1 MKLDIG
7 ILFLYW
13 WQMKRKDR
21 RENYGDLLSKFLAEK
36 ISGKSVYT
44 VKHPSERLFKHVFK
58 HYLSIGSIITSA
70 NKNSVVWG
78 SGIIKANENVRK
90 ATFLA
95 VRGPKTRERLL
106 HLGYNVPEVYGDPA
120 ILLPKFLMLKVDKK
134 HDLGIIPHYVD
145 YPLVKEAFKNNPN
158 VKVIDFLT
166 HSIEKTTE
174 EILECRQIISSSL
187 HGLIVSQ
194 SYGIPALWVKFS
206 AKLSGDNIKFYDY
219 FESVGVNC
227 QEEYALNAEALSE
240 EKLVSLL
247 KSTPNNLLPQS
258 QMLALRQEQLLKS
271 CPFKP

>member
-7 ILFLYW
+7 FVFLYW
-13 WQMKRKDR
+13 WQMKRKDG
-21 RENYGDLLSKFLAEK
+21 RENYGDLLSKFLAGK
-36 ISGKSVYT
+36 ISGKKVYT
-44 VKHPSERLFKHVFK
+44 VKHPSKRLFKHVFK

-106 HLGYNVPEVYGDPA
+106 QLGYDVPEVYGDPA
-120 ILLPKFLMLKVDKK
+120 ILLPRFLSPIVEKK
-134 HDLGIIPHYVD
+134 YNLGVIPHYVD
-145 YPLVKEAFKNNPN
+145 YPQVKEALKNNPN

-166 HSIEKTTE
+166 HNIEKTTE

-194 SYGIPALWVKFS
+194 SYGIPALWVRFS
-206 AKLSGDNIKFYDY
+206 NKLSGDNIKFYDY
-219 FESVGVNC
+219 FESVGINY
-227 QEEYALNAEALSE
+227 QEEYALTAEVVSE
-240 EKLVSLL
+240 EKLASLFAA
-247 KSTPNNLLPQS
+247 TPNTLLPEP